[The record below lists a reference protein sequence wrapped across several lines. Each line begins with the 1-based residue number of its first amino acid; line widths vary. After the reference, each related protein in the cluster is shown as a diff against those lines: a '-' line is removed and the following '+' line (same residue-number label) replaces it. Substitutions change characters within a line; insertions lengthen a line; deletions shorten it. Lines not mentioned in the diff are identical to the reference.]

1 MANNTLYVASGFL
14 GNARHGGGAGAQIN
28 APAQA
33 NTGAGGYGGD
43 NNGRGGISGQQR
55 LHWITDTDVPNS
67 SITIT
72 IGAGGA
78 GGVSG
83 GNGGAGGTTSVGALV
98 SASGGSG
105 GLAGSGS
112 NPAGN
117 GFAGGSGYV
126 IILTFA

>member
-14 GNARHGGGAGAQIN
+14 GSVRNGGGAGARTNQQ
-28 APAQA
+28 AQA
-33 NTGAGGYGGD
+33 NTGSGGYGGD
-43 NNGRGGISGQQR
+43 YNGVGGTSGQQR

-78 GGVSG
+78 GGANG

-105 GLAGSGS
+105 GPAGIGS
-112 NPAGN
+112 NPLGN

-126 IILTFA
+126 IIMTFA

>member
-1 MANNTLYVASGFL
+1 MPNITLYRASGFA
-14 GNARHGGGAGAQIN
+14 GNVRAGGGAGSVIN

-33 NTGAGGYGGD
+33 NTGAGGFGGSP
-43 NNGRGGISGQQR
+43 NGIGGSSGEQR

-78 GGVSG
+78 GGGTG
-83 GNGGAGGTTSVGALV
+83 GSGGAGGNTSVGALV
-98 SASGGSG
+98 IANGGAG
-105 GLAGSGS
+105 GAAGVG
-112 NPAGN
+112 NVTYDN

-126 IILTFA
+126 VILTFA